1 LENKYRF
8 GDKTVTTYIVD
19 KNNVTSLEASDVTK
33 PSDRNFRDA
42 WVLNSDKDVI
52 TEDVT
57 AAKDLFKDK
66 IRQIRAPLLQAL
78 DIEYMRLQETGSDTS
93 TVVAKKQALRD
104 APAAAAI
111 SNASTINELKAAWDA
126 SVLGANPY

>member
-1 LENKYRF
+1 
-8 GDKTVTTYIVD
+8 VTTYIVD

>member
-1 LENKYRF
+1 MENKYRF